1 MLSAPPSYKMLS
13 YIMENGPAL
22 QRSLFQAQQ
31 SINEIAMEARR
42 RSCKRV
48 VLSGLGSSYTAALAA
63 RPAFDALVDIPTYV
77 LPSTE
82 VASNT
87 SLLGSDALVVVLS
100 RSGERKFVID
110 ACRTAQQTGALTIAV
125 TGAGGSLMAQTA
137 TRVIL
142 TSEGPESSFPK
153 TKSVIAGIGVF
164 LALAL
169 ALAEDH
175 EDAEGL
181 RETLEMMPGL
191 IGDTLQATASQ
202 VQEAVEHFLGCDRV
216 IVAGTG
222 GNAGAAM
229 EMQIK
234 LQESAL
240 VTTEGMDTGNLL
252 HGPSCIL
259 DRNWLVTL
267 LVTAEDAELA
277 SETFQLVKAMQ
288 GRTLGIVPHDV
299 TLEVL
304 PDVSIRLPEPPHRLL
319 EALCYLPV
327 LQLLVYHW
335 TVRKGLDPDSP
346 PGKSVIL
353 GAIVPAGRKETDDD
367 A

>member
-1 MLSAPPSYKMLS
+1 
-13 YIMENGPAL
+13 
-22 QRSLFQAQQ
+22 
-31 SINEIAMEARR
+31 
-42 RSCKRV
+42 V

-77 LPSTE
+77 LPATE
-82 VASNT
+82 MSLNT
-87 SLLGSDALVVVLS
+87 SLLGPDALVVVLS

-125 TGAGGSLMAQTA
+125 TGAGDSLMARSA
-137 TRVIL
+137 ARVIL

-153 TKSVIAGIGVF
+153 TKSVTAGIGVF

-175 EDAEGL
+175 QGAEGL
-181 RETLEMMPGL
+181 RDALRLMGGL
-191 IGDTLQATASQ
+191 IGHTLQTTSSS
-202 VQEAVEHFLGCDRV
+202 VEGAVEAFLGCDRV

-222 GNAGAAM
+222 GNTGAAM
-229 EMQIK
+229 EIQIK

-259 DRNWLVTL
+259 DRNWLVAL
-267 LVTAEDAELA
+267 LVTADDAELS
-277 SETFQLVKAMQ
+277 SETFQLVKAME
-288 GRTLGIVPHDV
+288 GRTLGIVPRDV
-299 TLEVL
+299 VL
-304 PDVSIRLPEPPHRLL
+304 DVQPDYSIQLPEPPHRLL

-335 TVRKGLDPDSP
+335 TIRKGLDPDSP

-353 GAIVPAGRKETDDD
+353 NAIVPEGRKETDDD